1 MGVSGLALEEGTSE
15 LPLAALSTMLPA
27 PEVLREIE
35 AAAAGQIGAIME
47 TAARGQPTPIS
58 PPKDPGGATAYPPEK
73 LALAPDVAAAPS
85 APGSRVQKQLSPWR
99 KMENIKR
106 ALWML
111 ARTLLFRPS
120 FHNWYGFRRS
130 LLVAFGAKLGKG
142 VRIRPTA
149 LIEIPWNLD
158 LGDDVIIGDYAILYS
173 LGKITIGRGAII
185 SQYAASVRRHS
196 RFHHASFSVAEA
208 ADCDR

>member
-1 MGVSGLALEEGTSE
+1 
-15 LPLAALSTMLPA
+15 
-27 PEVLREIE
+27 
-35 AAAAGQIGAIME
+35 
-47 TAARGQPTPIS
+47 
-58 PPKDPGGATAYPPEK
+58 
-73 LALAPDVAAAPS
+73 
-85 APGSRVQKQLSPWR
+85 
-99 KMENIKR
+99 MENIKR

-185 SQYAASVRRHS
+185 SQYAHLCAGTHDFTTRR
-196 RFHHASFSVAEA
+196 FPLLKPPIVIGEEAWIA
-208 ADCDR
+208 ADAFVGPGVKIGDRAVVGARATVVKDVPADQVVIGPAATFLKPRELRD